1 MVILLASVSK
11 ETLKISLM
19 FRRKRIRKKMTMKM
33 KVRRTKNKIMKTN
46 QILMKMKMT
55 PIVMV
60 LTEREHLKSA
70 FIMRTIRRM

>member
-33 KVRRTKNKIMKTN
+33 KVRRTKNKIMKKN

-55 PIVMV
+55 PIVMK